1 MPLSYG
7 LLILG
12 TYLAAVLDTALAPAW
27 AIGPTTPD
35 LLALAAVV
43 WTLAPG
49 KPRTFLAAAAIGL
62 FADLIAPGRLGAG
75 TASFAIVGFGLIRL
89 RPRTAM
95 LPAWAKAAI
104 VVPAVAAQVL
114 GIGLLRRLLGEIDL
128 GLLALAG
135 RSAAVGVYTAG
146 LALPL
151 LMAIEW
157 LPRSRPL

>member
-1 MPLSYG
+1 MMVNYV
-7 LLILG
+7 LLAVAA
-12 TYLAAVLDTALAPAW
+12 YLAAVLDTALAPAW
-27 AIGPTTPD
+27 AVGPATPD

-43 WTLAPG
+43 WALAPG

-75 TASFAIVGFGLIRL
+75 TASFAIVGFALVRL
-89 RPRTAM
+89 RPRVAM

-104 VVPAVAAQVL
+104 VVPAVAAQIL

-128 GLLALAG
+128 GLLALAA

-151 LMAIEW
+151 LMAIDW